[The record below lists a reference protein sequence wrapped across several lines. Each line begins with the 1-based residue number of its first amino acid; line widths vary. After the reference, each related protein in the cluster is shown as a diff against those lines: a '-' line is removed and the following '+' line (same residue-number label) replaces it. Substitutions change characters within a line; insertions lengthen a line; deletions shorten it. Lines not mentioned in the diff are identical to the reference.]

1 MLQRGRLS
9 ALGPEHE
16 ANGGYKHAARVFEAM
31 SFGKADD
38 IERRLELLLPFA
50 TVLISEIG
58 TLVFVAIA
66 LAHRVTGNDPQQRTG
81 RREVPHPTLSRVA
94 ARKPLTNQ
102 AKAFGATLGVKGAKQ
117 RSTRS
122 SCGSGLSISGHR
134 PTQRHVLAPAWE
146 LAPCRAAWRALLE
159 ALSCRSDHVAVAENF
174 QPLCRW
180 NSTRLFH
187 ELR

>member
-38 IERRLELLLPFA
+38 IERRIQLLLPFA

-94 ARKPLTNQ
+94 ARKPLTNH
-102 AKAFGATLGVKGAKQ
+102 AKAFGATLGEGRQAEVNAFVMRFRAEHQ
-117 RSTRS
+117 RT
-122 SCGSGLSISGHR
+122 
-134 PTQRHVLAPAWE
+134 PTYTE
-146 LAPCRAAWRALLE
+146 
-159 ALSCRSDHVAVAENF
+159 
-174 QPLCRW
+174 
-180 NSTRLFH
+180 TRLGTG
-187 ELR
+187 LGAGTVSRCLARVA